1 MKMRLLIAAAIAWI
15 AAAPQ
20 AQTPPA
26 TAPFFFLQMSDPQF
40 GMFTADKDFVQET
53 ANFEFAIATA
63 NRLKPAFLVI
73 TGDLVN
79 KAGDAAQIAEF
90 RRIAARLDR
99 SIPLYNVAGNH
110 DVENTPTPE
119 SIAAYTARF
128 GPDHYTFRSRDL
140 TGIVLNSSLIHTP
153 GGAPALAAAQDQWAR
168 NALAQAQREGARHI
182 VIFQHHPWFLADPKE
197 PDQYFNIP
205 LVRRDAYLALFH
217 QFGVKYLFSGH
228 YHRNAGGRDGDI
240 EMITTAPVGMPLGGA
255 KSGLRVAI
263 VRDAGIEHKFYEL
276 GELPSE
282 IKITLSNGR
291 Q

>member
-15 AAAPQ
+15 AAAPP

-40 GMFTADKDFVQET
+40 GMFTKDNDFVQET

-119 SIAAYTARF
+119 SIASYTAAF
-128 GPDHYTFRSRDL
+128 GPDHYTFRSRNL
-140 TGIVLNSSLIHTP
+140 VGIRSATESGRNTGSCTGRASRRGRSRIRARRRTRRV
-153 GGAPALAAAQDQWAR
+153 PACRIA
-168 NALAQAQREGARHI
+168 
-182 VIFQHHPWFLADPKE
+182 
-197 PDQYFNIP
+197 
-205 LVRRDAYLALFH
+205 
-217 QFGVKYLFSGH
+217 S
-228 YHRNAGGRDGDI
+228 
-240 EMITTAPVGMPLGGA
+240 
-255 KSGLRVAI
+255 
-263 VRDAGIEHKFYEL
+263 
-276 GELPSE
+276 
-282 IKITLSNGR
+282 R
-291 Q
+291 QN